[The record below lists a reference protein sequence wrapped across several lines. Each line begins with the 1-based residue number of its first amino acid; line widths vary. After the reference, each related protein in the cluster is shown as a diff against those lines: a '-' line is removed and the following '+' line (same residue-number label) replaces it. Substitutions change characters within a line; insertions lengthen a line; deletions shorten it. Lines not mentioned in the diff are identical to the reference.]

1 MPTIKNVRLKPVDN
15 GFAVKH
21 DYCEDVDPKTPYDT
35 IRNVSTRIDVYKDN
49 EGSKALARVIEL
61 KEMDNNTDFKTFE

>member
-21 DYCEDVDPKTPYDT
+21 DYFDKADPSDPFGSE
-35 IRNVSTRIDVYKDN
+35 RFVSTRIDVYKSN

-61 KEMDNNTDFKTFE
+61 KESDKNTDFMTVE